1 MVTHSKLEL
10 AKTQNVE
17 KLAKRLAEVERKR
30 NEDRDSKISCWQRS
44 VLLESIMANKQ
55 TIEFH

>member
-30 NEDRDSKISCWQRS
+30 NEDRDSKISSWQRS